1 MNYLRKSLLILL
13 VLIAFGPT
21 TWTQFSSG
29 IGTIIPNSRNGWR
42 HRRMYLHSLGL
53 HCNRL
58 FLHTE
63 YIVIS
68 TCDGCENI

>member
-21 TWTQFSSG
+21 WAQFSSG

-42 HRRMYLHSLGL
+42 HRSMYLHSLGL

-63 YIVIS
+63 YIVIP
-68 TCDGCENI
+68 TCDGYENI